1 MSSDNS
7 IQHAPR
13 VRSVPLP
20 PVDVDYHDDDVLRLS
35 LTNPA
40 DVLPQLLILS
50 PYRPD
55 TAGPKHKYSKNHST
69 KLGLGNETP
78 LTLANVPLRRVVYPR
93 PLGDVNNHSGRKIG

>member
-7 IQHAPR
+7 IQRAPR

-20 PVDVDYHDDDVLRLS
+20 PVDVDYHDADVLRLS

-55 TAGPKHKYSKNHST
+55 TAGPKHAHSRSHST
-69 KLGLGNETP
+69 TLGLGNATRS
-78 LTLANVPLRRVVYPR
+78 TLPSVPLRRVVYPQ
-93 PLGDVNNHSGRKIG
+93 PLGDVNNYSGRRIG